1 MELSLVPGLLSS
13 ISCYNNYKARL
24 TWPSF
29 PRPAR
34 NYSSDMSCPR
44 CFSGH
49 VNPGTPL
56 GNIEQVYGR
65 RTYVAKPPSG
75 KQTLGILVIIPDAFG
90 LPFVNNQILADHYA
104 SLGQYTVYL
113 PDFMDGETH
122 DLHSCDAASLVWL
135 TMLQRQSSS
144 SQNDV

>member
-1 MELSLVPGLLSS
+1 MRVRHG
-13 ISCYNNYKARL
+13 RH
-24 TWPSF
+24 F
-29 PRPAR
+29 PRPAHIH
-34 NYSSDMSCPR
+34 SSKMSCPQ

-75 KQTLGILVIIPDAFG
+75 KQTLGVVVIIPDAFG
-90 LPFVNNQILADHYA
+90 LPFINNQILADHYA

-113 PDFMDGETH
+113 PDFMDGKMN
-122 DLHSCDAASLVWL
+122 DLLRRHAASLVWL
-135 TMLQRQSSS
+135 TNFQR
-144 SQNDV
+144 